1 MRQEGG
7 VPNEEWL
14 LLSLRLVD
22 EIVDRFHGLAADG
35 KGLSPMA
42 ASGAHFIGETNVTRM
57 LHPVFP
63 RVQGQI
69 SGVGELSG
77 QLRLFEKRLDP
88 IGAILPADG
97 IVAGDAVLMRVQA
110 GEHCRQRRTADRGG
124 DIASGESQSLGR
136 QPVDVGRPRVRMPS
150 EAVIGPRMIIADY
163 QHHVG
168 LLGVC
173 CSGRKYEYRENKN
186 NA

>member
-42 ASGAHFIGETNVTRM
+42 ASGAHVIGEANATRM
-57 LHPVFP
+57 LHPVFT
-63 RVQGQI
+63 RVKGQVPGI
-69 SGVGELSG
+69 GELSG
-77 QLRLFEKRLDP
+77 QLRFFEKWLDP

-110 GEHCRQRRTADRGG
+110 GEHRRQRRTADRGG
-124 DIASGESQSLGR
+124 DIAAGEGQSFGSES
-136 QPVDVGRPRVRMPS
+136 VDVGRPCVRMPG
-150 EAVIGPRMIIADY
+150 EAVIGPRMIIADNKY
-163 QHHVG
+163 HVG
-168 LLGVC
+168 LLGV
-173 CSGRKYEYRENKN
+173 
-186 NA
+186 